1 MNVILAK
8 NLKSIADLC
17 RTHGVSRVEAFGSVL
32 TPEFG
37 PRSDIDLLVAFER
50 KPDTNAFNQ
59 YFEFKESLERI
70 LERPVDLVCANS
82 VRNQAFR
89 KRVENLKVP
98 LFAA

>member
-1 MNVILAK
+1 MNVLLAK
-8 NLKSIADLC
+8 NLESIASLC

-37 PRSDIDLLVAFER
+37 PESDIDLLVAFER
-50 KPDTNAFNQ
+50 KPDTNAFHQ

-70 LERPVDLVCANS
+70 LQRPVDLVCANS

-89 KRVENLKVP
+89 EHVADLRVP